1 MVKLAATPVAMDT
14 GNNYKRRRFD
24 GVVGVGRPAHLGANA
39 VDVAQRRLFVR
50 GLDFATTTETFL
62 REFSRYGEIE
72 EGTVV
77 LDKVKKDGSSRGY
90 GFVTFKTR
98 EAAIAALIEPVKDID
113 GRTTT
118 ACFAAKGREA
128 PRAQPYRMQQRQ
140 QFAMQ
145 QQQQN

>member
-1 MVKLAATPVAMDT
+1 M
-14 GNNYKRRRFD
+14 G
-24 GVVGVGRPAHLGANA
+24 
-39 VDVAQRRLFVR
+39 
-50 GLDFATTTETFL
+50 
-62 REFSRYGEIE
+62 
-72 EGTVV
+72 
-77 LDKVKKDGSSRGY
+77 KDGSSRGY

-145 QQQQN
+145 QQQQNVGVGGNMARAYGGYNAMGAGIGGGVPATAYGGSSGGGYGATYGGTAF